1 MSRTRHN
8 KIWHDH
14 SEVASHG
21 HLLVLVSAI
30 YDPAFFYT
38 SDEMK
43 EKGVNIDVTKAAEQP
58 HVYILA
64 RSRSSLREQAVFHK
78 YRSDDLHNLKDKVAL
93 SNGVTIEDKLR
104 YFYGDEPAQQVEA
117 GSKQGGY
124 YPCVGCTA
132 KSTMFDDIAYS
143 YRCNHMTVADR
154 QKFVLKGQAWKQ
166 QGVNPLDDLRVN
178 QLRAELEAHG
188 ETTEG
193 KKKPELE
200 GIFFELQAG
209 ICNVPALLQH
219 NPTASL
225 SSLHYEICPTE
236 PLHYIKGHL
245 ANVISEMQ
253 HLLTG
258 NSRVEY
264 EKAIAALL
272 SKETLR
278 ASDYRKAAIVLYSIM
293 FKHSCNADLINVL
306 RTATEI
312 TEILYAPPSNRRAT
326 TIPRLHN
333 VCFEHGML
341 CAKVFSTPRTL
352 TRRADTS
359 IPLPLMLLL
368 CFVQPL

>member
-1 MSRTRHN
+1 
-8 KIWHDH
+8 
-14 SEVASHG
+14 
-21 HLLVLVSAI
+21 
-30 YDPAFFYT
+30 
-38 SDEMK
+38 
-43 EKGVNIDVTKAAEQP
+43 
-58 HVYILA
+58 
-64 RSRSSLREQAVFHK
+64 
-78 YRSDDLHNLKDKVAL
+78 
-93 SNGVTIEDKLR
+93 
-104 YFYGDEPAQQVEA
+104 
-117 GSKQGGY
+117 
-124 YPCVGCTA
+124 
-132 KSTMFDDIAYS
+132 MFDDIAYS

-166 QGVNPLDDLRVN
+166 RGVNPLNDLRVN
-178 QLRAELEAHG
+178 QLRAELEAHE

-200 GIFFELQAG
+200 GIFFELRAG

-219 NPTASL
+219 NMTASL
-225 SSLHYEICPTE
+225 SSLHLDSYEICPTE
-236 PLHYIKGHL
+236 PLHDIKGHL
-245 ANVISEMQ
+245 ANVISEIQ

-278 ASDYRKAAIVLYSIM
+278 ASDYRKATIVLYSIM

-312 TEILYAPPSNRRAT
+312 TEILYAPPSNRTAT
-326 TIPRLHN
+326 TILRLHN

-352 TRRADTS
+352 TRRSMFGRYFHSLTTHAPIVFHTTPFSSVHTEREERMFNQIKQITLTTS
-359 IPLPLMLLL
+359 SRRPNDILQNALIRIQEEGNTQTFLPEVNSEIAKLASILPAKENTY
-368 CFVQPL
+368 FSWEWIKQNRVH